1 MEKQKKIISILGD
14 SVSTFAG
21 YTPAEA
27 VFYDAWRQEETGVTS
42 LDDTWWMQVIQGL
55 GGSLG
60 VNNSYAGST
69 VSGGFRTSGTSRER
83 LEALGNAGE
92 PAIILVA
99 MGANDWGFGVHP
111 QEFEYEYRRMLQRLN
126 HLYPHSQLW
135 CATLLRGKTVPEE
148 EMFFNIEG
156 VLSPNLYSDIIRK
169 TAVEAGFHVADL
181 AAYSME
187 YETIDG
193 VHPNKEGMKMISCL
207 WLKELQKE
215 LT

>member
-1 MEKQKKIISILGD
+1 MEKQKMIISVLGD

-42 LDDTWWMQVIQGL
+42 PDDTWWMQVIQGM

-69 VSGGFRTSGTSRER
+69 VSGGFRTSGTSRQR
-83 LEALGNAGE
+83 LEALGADGE
-92 PAIILVA
+92 PDQILVA

-111 QEFEYEYRRMLQRLN
+111 QEFEYEYRRMLQRISG
-126 HLYPHSQLW
+126 LYPRSQIW
-135 CATLLRGKTVPEE
+135 CATLLRGRAVPQE
-148 EMFFNIEG
+148 EMFFNAEG
-156 VLSPNLYSDIIRK
+156 ALSQNIYSDIIRK
-169 TAVEAGFHVADL
+169 TAAEAGFFVADL

-187 YETIDG
+187 YETVDG

-207 WLKELQKE
+207 WLKELQKG
-215 LT
+215 

>member
-1 MEKQKKIISILGD
+1 MKKQKKIISILGD

-27 VFYDAWRQEETGVTS
+27 LFYDEWRQGETGVTNP
-42 LDDTWWMQVIQGL
+42 DDTWWMQVIQGM
-55 GGSLG
+55 GGNLG

-69 VSGGFRTSGTSRER
+69 VSGGFRTSGTSEQR
-83 LEALGNAGE
+83 LETLGAEGE
-92 PAIILVA
+92 PDMILIA

-111 QEFEYEYRRMLQRLN
+111 QEFEYEYRRMLQRISR
-126 HLYPHSQLW
+126 LYPHSQLW
-135 CATLLRGKTVPEE
+135 CATLLKGKAVQEE
-148 EMFFNIEG
+148 EMFFNAEG
-156 VLSPNLYSDIIRK
+156 VLSQNIYSDIIRK
-169 TAVEAGFHVADL
+169 TAAEAGLHVADL

-187 YETIDG
+187 YETVDG